1 MYKFKYNVI
10 MMKSIDFEKILI
22 FFWICILFSIN
33 SSYETSLDLTNIY
46 KFFFSKSSFFTF
58 TNFIRFYI
66 PFVILPILIIIFLF
80 NKSKKI
86 DTLIFLFFFYFS
98 WQLFVFFFSDRQTD
112 LNEIF
117 TGSANA
123 NPNIFNNQFENSIFV
138 NLNLI
143 FCSLS
148 VLIIITIAE
157 NLRLNKFNKKI
168 FIITLLYIGLIAA
181 YFVHQL
187 IAEAII
193 NDKKFIYFS
202 ETLTATGTVFYQP
215 SPRVTGISRSLLI
228 FYFLFFIFLIK
239 SQKKIIWYSILI
251 ILILLLYKMQT
262 RGSFV
267 GISLLYILYFLF
279 NSHEL
284 KKKIFNLFVLL
295 IVPIV
300 FFETYYFIKH
310 TNPKFQLQ
318 YMSPY
323 SDEYLDG
330 TSRLLQNDTSRLLQ
344 NDTSRL
350 LQKDTSGRLHIWKTA
365 IFMIN
370 EKKIILGY
378 GPQADRFLLNI
389 FAIKNFKKNVY
400 YDKHGNAIAYDN
412 NVSNSLLY
420 AYLCGGVI
428 GIFLLLTIYL
438 IVITVV
444 AKNVFVNK
452 NFAYN
457 NNLWVNFSTVVMI
470 YLGFR
475 GIFENSFS
483 VFGIDYILFILAYL
497 TLKNLA
503 KSPNKIR

>member
-22 FFWICILFSIN
+22 FFWVCILFSIN
-33 SSYETSLDLTNIY
+33 SSYATTLDLTNIY
-46 KFFFSKSSFFTF
+46 KFFFSKSSFFIF
-58 TNFIRFYI
+58 ANFIRFYI

-98 WQLFVFFFSDRQTD
+98 WQLFVFFLSDRQTD

-117 TGSANA
+117 TESGSANS
-123 NPNIFNNQFENSIFV
+123 NIFDNHFEESIFV

-148 VLIIITIAE
+148 VLFIITIAK
-157 NLRLNKFNKKI
+157 NFRLNKFNKKI
-168 FIITLLYIGLIAA
+168 FIITLLYIGLIAV
-181 YFVHQL
+181 YFVYQL

-202 ETLTATGTVFYQP
+202 ETLTATGIVFYQP
-215 SPRVTGISRSLLI
+215 SPRITGISRSLLI

-239 SQKKIIWYSILI
+239 SEKKIIWYLTLI

-267 GISLLYILYFLF
+267 GIGLLYILYLLF
-279 NSHEL
+279 NSHDL

-295 IVPIV
+295 ILPII

-310 TNPKFQLQ
+310 TNPKFLLQ
-318 YMSPY
+318 SMSPS
-323 SDEYLDG
+323 SDKYLDK
-330 TSRLLQNDTSRLLQ
+330 TSRLLKNDTSRLLK
-344 NDTSRL
+344 N
-350 LQKDTSGRLHIWKTA
+350 DTSGRLHIWKTA

-400 YDKHGNAIAYDN
+400 YDKHGNTIAYDN
-412 NVSNSLLY
+412 NVSNFLLY

-438 IVITVV
+438 IAITVV
-444 AKNVFVNK
+444 AKNIFVNK

-457 NNLWVNFSTVVMI
+457 NNLWVDFSTVVMI

-503 KSPNKIR
+503 KSLNKIR

>member
-1 MYKFKYNVI
+1 
-10 MMKSIDFEKILI
+10 MKSIDFEKILI
-22 FFWICILFSIN
+22 FFWVCILFSIN
-33 SSYETSLDLTNIY
+33 SSYATTLDLTNIY
-46 KFFFSKSSFFTF
+46 KLFFSKSIFFIF
-58 TNFIRFYI
+58 TNFIRFYT

-98 WQLFVFFFSDRQTD
+98 WQLFVFFFSDRQTV
-112 LNEIF
+112 LYEIF
-117 TGSANA
+117 TGNENA
-123 NPNIFNNQFENSIFV
+123 NFNIFNNQFKETIFV

-168 FIITLLYIGLIAA
+168 FIITLLFIGLTAA
-181 YFVHQL
+181 YFIYQL
-187 IAEAII
+187 IYEAMI

-202 ETLTATGTVFYQP
+202 ETLTATSIVFNQP

-267 GISLLYILYFLF
+267 GITLLYFLYLLF

-295 IVPIV
+295 IVPII

-318 YMSPY
+318 PY
-323 SDEYLDG
+323 SNDS
-330 TSRLLQNDTSRLLQ
+330 SRLLQNDTTRLLQ
-344 NDTSRL
+344 N
-350 LQKDTSGRLHIWKTA
+350 DTSGRLHIWKTA
-365 IFMIN
+365 MFMIN

-389 FAIKNFKKNVY
+389 FAIKNSNRNVY
-400 YDKHGNAIAYDN
+400 YDKHGNSIAYDN

-428 GIFLLLTIYL
+428 GIFLLLAIYL
-438 IVITVV
+438 IAITVA
-444 AKNVFVNK
+444 AKNIFIKK
-452 NFAYN
+452 NFTYN
-457 NNLWVNFSTVVMI
+457 NNLWVNFSTVVIM
-470 YLGFR
+470 YLVFR

-497 TLKNLA
+497 TSKNLA
-503 KSPNKIR
+503 KSLS